1 MVIGG
6 TTSRGALALVA
17 VFGIVWAVGG
27 VAIPAFAAPV
37 GVTTAGISYTADDAA
52 VAAGATVTGYVPG
65 TLAVDIPASIDIAG
79 TTYAVTTIGPDAFFG
94 LGITSVTIPNT
105 VTTIA
110 AAAFQN
116 NQLSAVSIP
125 DGVTMLDNYAFF
137 NNPLTTM
144 VIPDSVTFIGNSA
157 FNATHL
163 TSLTLGSGL
172 TWIGGNAF
180 RDSRLTSLVI
190 PPSVTTINLNAFYN
204 NLLTT
209 VTMGDGVTTIGGGA
223 FTVNPLTTVTIDA
236 AATSIGDNAF
246 TSTAG
251 TLTRVNFLGPAPATV
266 GVTPFDTS
274 DPLLVYYPQYGA
286 AVVAGGF
293 TTPTWHGYRT
303 TSVATVTYN
312 ANGHGSAPAPS
323 SALVGQLL
331 TAPDAPTAA
340 GYTFAGWFTSADGGT
355 QWNFAS
361 DDVPGN
367 LTLFAHWDPAL
378 ATTGIDPAPGLTAGW
393 LAILLGLVL
402 VMAARRSRPTASVR
416 AER

>member
-6 TTSRGALALVA
+6 TASRGILALVA
-17 VFGIVWAVGG
+17 VFAIGWGVGG
-27 VAIPAFAAPV
+27 VVAPASAASV
-37 GVTTAGISYTADDAA
+37 GVTTSGISYTADDAD

-65 TLAVDIPASIDIAG
+65 SLAVVIPASIDIAG
-79 TTYAVTTIGPDAFFG
+79 TTYAVTIIGPNAFFG
-94 LGITSVTIPNT
+94 VGITSVTIPNT

-116 NQLSAVSIP
+116 NQLAAVSIP
-125 DGVTMLDNYAFF
+125 GGVTTLANYAFF
-137 NNPLTTM
+137 GNPLTSM

-157 FNATHL
+157 FNATNL
-163 TSLTLGSGL
+163 ASLTLGSGL
-172 TWIGGNAF
+172 VWIGANAF

-190 PPSVTTINLNAFYN
+190 PPSVTTISLNAFYN

-209 VTMGDGVTTIGGGA
+209 VTLGEGVTTIGGGA

-236 AATSIGDNAF
+236 AVTSIGDNAF

-251 TLTRVNFLGPAPATV
+251 TLTRVNFLGAAPATV

-293 TTPTWHGYRT
+293 TSPTWRGYRT
-303 TSVATVTYN
+303 TSVATVNYE
-312 ANGHGSAPAPS
+312 ANGHGSAPAVS

-331 TAPDAPTAA
+331 AAPTAPTAA
-340 GYTFAGWFTSADGGT
+340 GYTFVGWFTSAEGGT
-355 QWNFAS
+355 QWNFTS
-361 DDVPGN
+361 DVVPGN
-367 LTLFAHWDPAL
+367 ITLFAHWDPAL
-378 ATTGIDPAPGLTAGW
+378 AITGVDPTPGLAAGGF
-393 LAILLGLVL
+393 AVLLGLVL
-402 VMAARRSRPTASVR
+402 VMAGRRSRQTASVR

>member
-17 VFGIVWAVGG
+17 VFAIGWAVGA
-27 VAIPAFAAPV
+27 VAAPASAAAV

-52 VAAGATVTGYVPG
+52 VAAGATVTGYLPG
-65 TLAVDIPASIDIAG
+65 TLAVVIPASIDIAG